1 MSPVL
6 GNRAAIAARL
16 PHGPTMCVLESVVE
30 DTAARIRCHGRATDA
45 DAHPLASGGHLHAVH
60 ALEYAAQA
68 AALHS
73 SLRADA
79 QWPHGGLVAAVRDLA
94 WDGAWLRGTL
104 EVTCEQLAADARHCS
119 YAFHVV
125 DAAGVTVRGRL
136 TVVFE
141 AEESV

>member
-6 GNRAAIAARL
+6 RNRAAIAARL
-16 PHGPTMCVLESVVE
+16 PHGPGMCVLESVFE
-30 DTAARIRCHGRATDA
+30 ETAVRICCHGRATDA
-45 DAHPLASGGHLHAVH
+45 DLHPLASDGHLHAVH

-73 SLRADA
+73 GLRADV
-79 QWPHGGLVAAVRDLA
+79 QQPRGGLVAAVRDLA
-94 WDGAWLRGTL
+94 WDGAWLHGTL
-104 EVTCEQLAADARHCS
+104 DVTCEQLAADARHCS
-119 YAFHVV
+119 YAFHVT
-125 DAAGVTVRGRL
+125 DAAGVTVHGRL